1 MGAIDSVT
9 DFITTTAWSDL
20 PSAIQTKSVSCLL
33 DSLGATLV
41 GTRTRVARIADGF
54 AREHLKGDGATLLRS
69 GAKVASMGAAFA
81 NAVAANGADIDDCGI
96 YTGGHPGAQV
106 FPTALALAEELHRS
120 ARELLTATVIGYE
133 VAFRAGRCMND
144 RNISAEPS
152 GCRACGSWGSVATAA
167 IAARLRGLSPAQTAQ
182 ALGIAEYHSPDL
194 PLMRDLDHPAMVK
207 HGMGIGPLTGIMA
220 AQLASAGF
228 TGVPSILGF
237 DEYAS
242 WVEDIGSTYLLP
254 IGIQWKQYSCC
265 GWNDPAL
272 YAAEH
277 LLRTC
282 SIPVEQIARIRIVC
296 HRDAFRLGT
305 RLPETTEEAQFN
317 LAWPIACL
325 LLHGEVRPEHV
336 LEDNLTD
343 PETCALAR
351 LVELEESP
359 EFTRLLDLS
368 DADDPAGAEYAD
380 VTIELADG
388 RSYTSG
394 PIEGSDYDDW
404 PAEQV
409 ERKFRW
415 VLKETLGEVPIDDLI
430 AAVRGLPDVDDVS
443 DFVCALP
450 APVGHDRV
458 ATNENPEVP
467 PWKE

>member
-1 MGAIDSVT
+1 VTAPKATAGAIDRVT

-20 PSAIQTKSVSCLL
+20 APAIQTKSISCLL
-33 DSLGATLV
+33 DSFGATLV
-41 GTRTRVARIADGF
+41 GARTKVAGIADTH
-54 AREHLKGDGATLLRS
+54 AREHLKGDGATILRS
-69 GAKVASMGAAFA
+69 GAKVSAMGAAFA
-81 NAVAANGADIDDCGI
+81 NAVAANGTDIDDCGI
-96 YTGGHPGAQV
+96 HTGGHPGAQV

-120 ARELLTATVIGYE
+120 GRELLTATVIGYE
-133 VAFRAGRCMND
+133 VAFRAGRCMNA
-144 RNISAEPS
+144 RNTSAEPS
-152 GCRACGSWGSVATAA
+152 GYRACGSWGAVAMAA
-167 IAARLRGLSPAQTAQ
+167 IAARLYGLSAAQTAH
-182 ALGIAEYHSPDL
+182 ALGIAEYHAPDL

-220 AQLASAGF
+220 AQLAALGF

-254 IGIQWKQYSCC
+254 VGIQWKQYSCC
-265 GWNDPAL
+265 GWNDPTL
-272 YAAEH
+272 YATEH
-277 LLRTC
+277 LLRTHT
-282 SIPVEQIARIRIVC
+282 IPAQEITRIRIAC
-296 HRDAFRLGT
+296 HRDAWRLGT

-343 PETCALAR
+343 PETRALAG

-368 DADDPAGAEYAD
+368 DAGDPAGEEYAD

-388 RSYTSG
+388 RRFTSG
-394 PIEGSDYDDW
+394 PVAGSDYDDW

-409 ERKFRW
+409 DSKFRW
-415 VLKETLGEVPIDDLI
+415 VLEETLEGASVEELV
-430 AAVRGLPDVDDVS
+430 AMVRGLPESDDVN
-443 DFVCALP
+443 DFVRALP
-450 APVGHDRV
+450 LAPG
-458 ATNENPEVP
+458 TIE
-467 PWKE
+467 